1 MQTTATHDVIPRCCQ
16 WKETLACC
24 AGVGNLV
31 GGTRPAVRWHQVK
44 HGQRRAVTK
53 AGRVGALMEP
63 GTPARQRQVQLEL
76 SHLQTCGALRRSL
89 CACTDRRKLPELEEE
104 VKCHTPGRSITAAPT
119 RSKQNEGRVCIQGA
133 DCMEAA

>member
-1 MQTTATHDVIPRCCQ
+1 MQTTATHDVIPRCFH

-31 GGTRPAVRWHQVK
+31 GGTRPAVGWHQVK

-76 SHLQTCGALRRSL
+76 SHLQTCGAVFVH
-89 CACTDRRKLPELEEE
+89 AQT
-104 VKCHTPGRSITAAPT
+104 
-119 RSKQNEGRVCIQGA
+119 GA
-133 DCMEAA
+133 SFQS